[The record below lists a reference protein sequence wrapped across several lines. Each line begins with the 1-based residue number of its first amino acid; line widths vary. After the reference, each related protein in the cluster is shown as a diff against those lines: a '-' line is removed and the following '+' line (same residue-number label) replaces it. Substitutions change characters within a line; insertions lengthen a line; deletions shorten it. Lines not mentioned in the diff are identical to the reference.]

1 MITANLG
8 FPRMG
13 ANRELKFAIERYWS
27 GNGNRQGLDD
37 VARGLRRAHW
47 RMQADAG
54 IQHIPSNDFSLYDH
68 VLDAAV
74 MVGAIPAR
82 FRNRASDNA
91 LDNYF
96 TMARGGQAVRAME
109 MTKWFDTNYHY
120 IVPEFEDGMEFRL
133 NSEKPLGEFL
143 EAKALGLLTRP
154 VILGPASFA
163 LLGKCTGRQRNRLEI
178 AERLLPIYEQL
189 LSTLAAAGATWV
201 QIDEPF
207 LAMDLEPSER
217 LRFARIY
224 DRLGSVAQAPKILL
238 ATYFSGLQENLPLA
252 LSLPIAA
259 LHLDLVRD
267 PEQLRPTLTRVPDAM
282 KLSLGVVDGRNIWR
296 ADLDGALAL
305 LNIAFDRIGS
315 DRIQIAPS
323 CSLLH
328 VPVDLDNE
336 RALDPTLRSWMAFA
350 RQKLEEVSFLA
361 RAASEESSA
370 IGEHLAE
377 NRRIL
382 EQRRS
387 SPQVCNA
394 SVRAKTEAIDDSHL
408 KRQSDF
414 PARQLRQAAALQ
426 LPALPT
432 TTIGSFP
439 QTAEIRRARAAFRAH
454 QLTAA
459 EYEGFLRAEIERA
472 IRFQED
478 VGLDVLVHGEF
489 ERNDMVEYFAE
500 QLAGYAFTSNG
511 WVQSYGSRC
520 VKPPVLFGDVD
531 RQAPMSVRWSQF
543 AQSLTA
549 RPVKGMLTGP
559 VTMLQWS
566 FVRDDLPRKAV
577 CHQLALA
584 LRDEVQD
591 LERAGIRV
599 IQVDEPAL
607 REGLPLRRQDRP
619 EYVRWAVAAFR
630 LATAGVRDETQIHTH
645 MCYSEFGDILSAI
658 KEMDAD
664 VISIEA
670 ARSQMELFQ
679 QLSPNEYPNCIGPGV
694 YDIHSPRI
702 PDADEFEGLIREA
715 LMVFNPE
722 QLWINPDCGLKTRRW
737 EEIGPAL
744 RNMVRAAERLRA
756 ELPHDERAALA
767 AVPGH
772 PAANWPYQAC
782 NCT

>member
-1 MITANLG
+1 MITGNLG
-8 FPRMG
+8 FPRIG

-27 GNGNRQGLDD
+27 GVWNREELDKA
-37 VARGLRRAHW
+37 ARNLRRSHW
-47 RMQADAG
+47 RTQANTG

-68 VLDAAV
+68 VLDTAV

-82 FRNRASDNA
+82 FKNA
-91 LDNYF
+91 AGDPLDTYF
-96 TMARGGQAVRAME
+96 AMARGNQAARAME

-143 EAKALGLLTRP
+143 EAKDLGLLTRP
-154 VILGPASFA
+154 VVLGLVSFA
-163 LLGKCTGRQRNRLEI
+163 LLGKCTGRQRNPVEF
-178 AERLLPIYEQL
+178 AEQLLPIYEHL
-189 LSTLAAAGATWV
+189 LSELAAAGAAWI

-207 LAMDLEPSER
+207 LAMDLEPAER
-217 LRFARIY
+217 KLFARVY
-224 DRLGSVAQAPKILL
+224 DRLGSAVHAPKILL

-267 PEQLRPTLTRVPDAM
+267 PEQLLPALTSVPETM
-282 KLSLGVVDGRNIWR
+282 TLSLGVVDGRNIWR
-296 ADLDGALAL
+296 SDLDRALAL
-305 LNIAFDRIGS
+305 LNLAYDRIGS

-328 VPVDLDNE
+328 VPVDLGLE
-336 RALDPTLRSWMAFA
+336 RNLDPALRSWMAFA

-361 RAASEESSA
+361 RAAGENSPA
-370 IGEHLAE
+370 IAEHLAE

-382 EQRRS
+382 EERRS
-387 SPQVCNA
+387 SPQVCKA
-394 SVRAKTEAIDDSHL
+394 SLRAKASAIDDGHL
-408 KRQSDF
+408 ERQSDF
-414 PARQLRQAAALQ
+414 ATRRLRQAAALR

-454 QLTAA
+454 QLTEA

-472 IRFQED
+472 IRFQEAI
-478 VGLDVLVHGEF
+478 GLDVLAHGEF

-500 QLAGYAFTSNG
+500 HLEGYAFTSNG

-520 VKPPVLFGDVD
+520 VKPPVLFGDVE
-531 RQAPMSVRWSQF
+531 RPAPMSVRWSNF
-543 AQSLTA
+543 AQSLTP

-566 FVRDDLPRKAV
+566 FVRDDLARETV
-577 CHQLALA
+577 CRQLALA
-584 LRDEVQD
+584 LREEVQD

-599 IQVDEPAL
+599 VQVDEPAL

-619 EYVRWAVAAFR
+619 GYLRWAVASFR
-630 LATAGVRDETQIHTH
+630 LATAGVRDDTQIHTH
-645 MCYSEFGDILSAI
+645 MCYSEFGEILSAI

-670 ARSQMELFQ
+670 ARSRMELFH

-702 PDADEFEGLIREA
+702 PDTDEFEGLIREA
-715 LMVFNPE
+715 LKVFDPG

-744 RNMVRAAERLRA
+744 RDMVKAASRIRA
-756 ELPHDERAALA
+756 ELLQEEPAELA
-767 AVPGH
+767 AVPDH
-772 PAANWPYQAC
+772 FAANWPYHAC